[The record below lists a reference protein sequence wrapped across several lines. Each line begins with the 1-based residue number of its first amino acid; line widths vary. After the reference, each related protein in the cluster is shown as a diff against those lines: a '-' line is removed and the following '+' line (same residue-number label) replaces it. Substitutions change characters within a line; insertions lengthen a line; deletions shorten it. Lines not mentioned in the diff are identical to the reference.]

1 MKDEFWKDIP
11 GYEGRYQVST
21 LGFVRSIMRKK
32 PHVLALRAYKSS
44 PYYKVQLIDATG
56 RRKWHRVHRLVY
68 ITFAGPIPEGMVID
82 HISGVKT
89 DNSIDNL
96 RAVSVADNC
105 RNPNTIMNYHN
116 RKHTP
121 EEHARRS
128 AGQKRRFQRPEEREH
143 LLRIQKKAQETRKR
157 NQEIRRRER
166 FITVHPS
173 LNLP

>member
-1 MKDEFWKDIP
+1 MKNEFWKDIP

-32 PHVLALRAYKSS
+32 PQVLTLRAYKSS

-89 DNSIDNL
+89 ENSIDNL

-105 RNPNTIMNYHN
+105 RNPNTIMNYRN
-116 RKHTP
+116 RNHSP
-121 EEHARRS
+121 EEHAHRS
-128 AGQKRRFQRPEEREH
+128 DGQKRRFQRPEERAHILKIAAKGRETARRNRGQR
-143 LLRIQKKAQETRKR
+143 LRGQI
-157 NQEIRRRER
+157 
-166 FITVHPS
+166 
-173 LNLP
+173 